1 MVGSNADEIA
11 HHIGEMVEYVSN
23 HPEIDNVLLSG
34 GDALINENERLEQYL
49 EAFSS
54 IEHLDYIRIG
64 TRVPV
69 VLPHRIIWDEKLL
82 EMLRKYNQ
90 RKQIIIVTH
99 FNHPKELT
107 EESRCAIRTLLKIGC
122 PVRNQTVLLR
132 GINDKPRILADLM
145 NGLTSAGVL
154 PYYIFQCRPAMGVMN
169 QFQVP
174 LLDGQRIIDEAKADM
189 NGQAK
194 QFRYVMSH
202 VTGKIEILGRPNGEE
217 MLFKYH
223 QAKYRKDDSRFF
235 SVRLDAGQC
244 WLPNVID

>member
-202 VTGKIEILGRPNGEE
+202 VTGKIELLGRPNSEE

-223 QAKYRKDDSRFF
+223 QAKYRRDDSRFF
-235 SVRLDAGQC
+235 SLRLDADQC
-244 WLPNVID
+244 WLPSVIE